1 MGFLVACL
9 QRQWLFAGE
18 KAGSK
23 LAKAQ
28 AEGVPILV
36 DEGLHNAWL
45 DALSAGGSDTA
56 LPLVYVNNAL
66 AHRAFL
72 FQYATYDGVS
82 FGQLMTSCYRHCP
95 PHH

>member
-1 MGFLVACL
+1 MA
-9 QRQWLFAGE
+9 LFAGE

-56 LPLVYVNNAL
+56 LPL
-66 AHRAFL
+66 
-72 FQYATYDGVS
+72 
-82 FGQLMTSCYRHCP
+82 
-95 PHH
+95 